1 MALQEV
7 RLSAAMSELAKA
19 EDVLSEKERALDF
32 VTSQYDSAMA
42 NKRRLTEAAAV
53 CRRKMGIAAALIS
66 GLSGEKLRWT
76 LQCRAFKE
84 QIGRLVGDAIL
95 ATAFLSYAGP
105 FNQEFRTKIFQAW
118 KKTLKNRDIPFTPT
132 LNVAQM
138 MSDTVQQTEWTLQGL
153 PSDDHS
159 IQNAVIVVRSHSYP
173 LLIDPQGQGKNWI
186 KAKEGMNELQTTS
199 LNHKYFRTHL
209 DDALSLGRPLLIE
222 DVGEELDPV
231 LDNLLNKN
239 FIRAGSTEK
248 VIIGDKDCDIMPG
261 FTLYITTKLPNP
273 AYTPEVSSKVTMIDF
288 TVTQRGLEDQLLARV
303 VSAERSDL
311 EAERTSLF
319 ESVMENKRLIQQ
331 LEDNLL
337 FRLTSTVGS
346 LIDDED
352 LLIVLHDTKM
362 TAQEVNHKLV
372 VSSEMEHK
380 INTAREEFRPVAT
393 RGSILY
399 FLIVEMSHVN
409 VMYQTSLKQFL
420 HLFDGSLSKSM
431 RTPNILERVSSVLN
445 TLNREV
451 WAYTLRGLYEQHQF
465 LFTLL
470 MAIKIDLHNGSI
482 SHAEFMKLIKGG
494 ASLDLNTAPPKPYK
508 WILDAVWLNL
518 VELSTLHP
526 FTDLLQQV
534 LENEREWRSWVEKE
548 KPEQEEIPCGY
559 TKALAGIAFRKLLL
573 IRSWCPDRML
583 QSAQNYVIHS
593 LGNQFI
599 DSPLLDLEVMWSES
613 ESRVPLICVLTTCS
627 DPSQKIEHLARQKD
641 IEIKALSMGQ
651 GQEIHAR
658 RLLADSMSTGHWL
671 LLQNCHLNLAFCHE
685 LLESLMEGDVHAGFR
700 LWITTEVHPQFPI
713 SLLQTAIK
721 FTNEPPQGIRAS
733 MKRTLTDVPQDLL
746 DYSPSP
752 SWPTLVYTVA
762 FLHTVLMERRK
773 YGPLGW
779 NTQYEF
785 NQSDLNGAIQCVQN
799 HLDDMDPRKGISWP
813 TICFMIGEAQ
823 YGGRVNYFKIL
834 NFELIHFKIIF
845 Y

>member
-1 MALQEV
+1 MSSTTFLQQLQNFPKDTISDETVEMLEPYFRAEDYHMEMAKRVCGDVAGLLSWTRAMAFFFSVNKEVLPLKANLALQEV
-7 RLSAAMSELAKA
+7 RLSAAMAELAKA
-19 EDVLSEKERALDF
+19 EAILMDKEAALNL
-32 VTSQYDSAMA
+32 VTSQYDTAMA
-42 NKRRLTEAAAV
+42 DKKRLTEQAAV
-53 CRRKMGIAAALIS
+53 CRRKMGIAASLIS

-84 QIGRLVGDAIL
+84 QISRLVGDAIL

-105 FNQEFRTKIFQAW
+105 FNQEFRSKIMLAW

-132 LNVAQM
+132 LIVTQM
-138 MSDTVQQTEWTLQGL
+138 MTDNVQMAEWTLQGL
-153 PSDDHS
+153 PSDEHS

-186 KAKEGMNELQTTS
+186 KAKEGNNELQITS
-199 LNHKYFRTHL
+199 LNHKYFRAHL

-239 FIRAGSTEK
+239 FIRSGSTDK

-303 VSAERSDL
+303 VSTERSEL
-311 EAERTSLF
+311 ESERVSLF

-337 FRLTSTVGS
+337 FRLTSTTGS

-352 LLIVLHDTKM
+352 LLGVLHDTKV
-362 TAQEVNHKLV
+362 TAQEVNHKLTV
-372 VSSEMEHK
+372 AAEMEHK
-380 INTAREEFRPVAT
+380 INNAREEFRPVAT

-399 FLIVEMSHVN
+399 FLIVEMSQVN

-420 HLFDGSLSKSM
+420 HLFDGSLTKAT
-431 RTPNILERVSSVLN
+431 RTPNIIERVNSILG

-451 WAYTLRGLYEQHQF
+451 WVYTLRGLYEQHQF

-470 MAIKIDLHNGSI
+470 MAIKIDLHAGTI

-508 WILDAVWLNL
+508 WVLDAVWLNL
-518 VELSTLHP
+518 VELSTVSP

-534 LENEREWRSWVEKE
+534 HENEREWRSWVEKE
-548 KPEQEEIPCGY
+548 RPEMEEIPCGY
-559 TKALAGIAFRKLLL
+559 SKSLSSVAFRKLLL

-583 QSAQNYVIHS
+583 QSAQNYVVQS
-593 LGNQFI
+593 LGPTFI
-599 DSPLLDLEVMWSES
+599 DSPLLDLEAMWGES
-613 ESRVPLICVLTTCS
+613 DPRVPLICVLTTCS
-627 DPSQKIEHLARQKD
+627 DPTQKIEQLARVKD
-641 IEIKALSMGQ
+641 VEIKALSMGQ
-651 GQEIHAR
+651 GQEVHAR
-658 RLLADSMSTGHWL
+658 RFLQESMSNGNWL
-671 LLQNCHLNLAFCHE
+671 LLQNCHLNLAFCNE
-685 LLESLMEGDVHAGFR
+685 LLESLIEGEVMQPSFR
-700 LWITTEVHPQFPI
+700 LWVTTEVHPQFPI

-733 MKRTLTDVPQDLL
+733 MKRTFTDLPQDLF

-752 SWPTLVYTVA
+752 AWPTLVYTLA
-762 FLHTVLMERRK
+762 FLHTV
-773 YGPLGW
+773 
-779 NTQYEF
+779 
-785 NQSDLNGAIQCVQN
+785 
-799 HLDDMDPRKGISWP
+799 
-813 TICFMIGEAQ
+813 
-823 YGGRVNYFKIL
+823 
-834 NFELIHFKIIF
+834 
-845 Y
+845 